1 MADDPFQ
8 LQRFLTAQAPIYA
21 SVVAELR
28 RGSKE
33 SHWMWFVFPQLRGL
47 GLSSMAQR
55 YAIASKAEAV
65 AYAAHPTLGQ
75 RLLECTGLV
84 NALRDRTLFEIFDT
98 PDDLKFRSSM
108 TLFCR
113 AAPDPRPFL
122 EALDRYCD
130 GQPDPRTLELWQR
143 CSP

>member
-1 MADDPFQ
+1 MSDDPHQ
-8 LQRFLTAQAPIYA
+8 LQRFVTAQAPVYA

-33 SHWMWFVFPQLRGL
+33 GHWMWFVFPQLKGL

-55 YAIASKAEAV
+55 YAIRSRAEAV
-65 AYAAHPTLGQ
+65 AYSQHPTLGR
-75 RLLECTGLV
+75 RLLECTRLV

-108 TLFCR
+108 TLFAQ
-113 AAPDPRPFL
+113 AAEDARPFL
-122 EALDRYCD
+122 DALDRYCD
-130 GQPDPRTLELWQR
+130 GQPDPRTLQLWQAL
-143 CSP
+143 